1 MIPTIT
7 WTTEQEIRWEILTSR
22 IRARM
27 ILRTVPETA
36 IRMTAIEVPRTIART
51 MIRTTV
57 RITAGI
63 TARITIAAAADRSA
77 VLM

>member
-1 MIPTIT
+1 
-7 WTTEQEIRWEILTSR
+7 
-22 IRARM
+22 M

-57 RITAGI
+57 RITA
-63 TARITIAAAADRSA
+63 RITIAAAADRSA